1 MIFNFSKFLFLIKA
15 LLIFIFCELVFSQ
28 EIKASEKILNERNVN
43 LDSFTSYAR
52 KSNTDSFILVDKNG
66 AVYKSCL
73 ARIPGGC
80 PVSHLFYGYINTPI
94 SEEVVQLKYDGSYW
108 CKSSNISLYL
118 EENHNWNKHNHLY
131 RFWCDKSGWVK
142 SKSP

>member
-1 MIFNFSKFLFLIKA
+1 MIFNFLKFLFFIQA
-15 LLIFIFCELVFSQ
+15 LTIFTFCELISFT
-28 EIKASEKILNERNVN
+28 EIKASEKILNERNVD

-52 KSNTDSFILVDKNG
+52 ISHTDNFILVDKNG

-94 SEEVVQLKYDGSYW
+94 SEEVVQLKKDGSYW
-108 CKSSNISLYL
+108 CKTSVILSLL
-118 EENHNWNKHNHLY
+118 EENHNWNEHNHRY
-131 RFWCDKSGWVK
+131 HFWCDKNGWVK

>member
-1 MIFNFSKFLFLIKA
+1 MIFNFSKFLFFIQA
-15 LLIFIFCELVFSQ
+15 LTIVAFCELISFT
-28 EIKASEKILNERNVN
+28 EIKASEKILNERNVD

-52 KSNTDSFILVDKNG
+52 TSHTDNFILVDKNG

-94 SEEVVQLKYDGSYW
+94 SEEVVQLKKDGSYW
-108 CKSSNISLYL
+108 CKTSIILSHLKK
-118 EENHNWNKHNHLY
+118 NHNWNEHNHRY
-131 RFWCDKSGWVK
+131 HFWCDKNGWVK

>member
-1 MIFNFSKFLFLIKA
+1 MKFLFFIQA
-15 LLIFIFCELVFSQ
+15 LTIVTFCELISFI
-28 EIKASEKILNERNVN
+28 EIKASEKILNERNVD

-52 KSNTDSFILVDKNG
+52 KSHTDNFILVDKNG

-73 ARIPGGC
+73 ARIPEGC

-108 CKSSNISLYL
+108 CKTSSILSHL
-118 EENHNWNKHNHLY
+118 EENYKDWNKHNQHY
-131 RFWCDKSGWVK
+131 VFWCDKNGWVK

>member
-1 MIFNFSKFLFLIKA
+1 MIFNFPKFLFFIKA
-15 LLIFIFCELVFSQ
+15 LTIFTFCELISFP
-28 EIKASEKILNERNVN
+28 EIKASEKILNESNVD

-52 KSNTDSFILVDKNG
+52 QSHTDNLILVDKNG
-66 AVYKSCL
+66 RVYKSCL
-73 ARIPGGC
+73 ARIPEGC

-118 EENHNWNKHNHLY
+118 KENHNWNEDNY
-131 RFWCDKSGWVK
+131 RYHFWCDKNGWVK